1 MCVCLVS
8 YHDAAAKT
16 SLIRSGKQPHSEQL
30 TVISYIQF
38 PTQTISTSQILL
50 FIFAAGSSDGVA
62 ALPRYFLKPIRKKD
76 KIPKDA
82 AVAVV
87 RAMALC
93 PEPIFPL

>member
-1 MCVCLVS
+1 MSDLCRITMPLRRPPS
-8 YHDAAAKT
+8 YVT
-16 SLIRSGKQPHSEQL
+16 GRSCSGKQPHSEQL

-50 FIFAAGSSDGVA
+50 FIFAAGSSDD
-62 ALPRYFLKPIRKKD
+62 FLKPIRKKD